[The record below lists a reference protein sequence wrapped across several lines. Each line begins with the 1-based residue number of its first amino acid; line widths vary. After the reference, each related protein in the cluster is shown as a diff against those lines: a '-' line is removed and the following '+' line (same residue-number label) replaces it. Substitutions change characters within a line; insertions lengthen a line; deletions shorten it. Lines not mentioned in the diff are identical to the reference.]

1 MKDIEKYA
9 STLNFSEKIEKKM
22 VSTSR
27 NMVRLKLDFPQISVI
42 FSISRKKTWNKK
54 ILFPVDQKLVFT
66 SRNEGLADR

>member
-42 FSISRKKTWNKK
+42 FPISRKKTWNKK

>member
-54 ILFPVDQKLVFT
+54 MLFPVDQKLVFT

>member
-27 NMVRLKLDFPQISVI
+27 NMVRLKLDFLQISVI

>member
-9 STLNFSEKIEKKM
+9 STLNFFEKIEKKM

-54 ILFPVDQKLVFT
+54 KLFPVDQKLVFT